1 MGYSELEASTQD
13 GNPVELYEFRQGSNF
28 WRYTSA
34 AHEVVKATAVFSP
47 EYVKRGN
54 ITQTGDVKKKGISL
68 VFPRSNELAGS
79 FLGFAPEGITT
90 VTVYRG
96 HFDDVDV
103 EWVSYWKGRV
113 LLAKAAENEITL
125 ECESVFSSLKRP
137 GLRARYELS
146 CRHTVYSTGCTLS
159 MSSFLTSG
167 LVLGVDGT
175 QITVAEAAG
184 LSDGYLTGGILQS
197 ETGDLRS
204 IVSHVGSS
212 ITVSR
217 TFNENIGNQTVQL
230 HPGCD
235 KLKATC
241 ISKFDNLLNFGG
253 FPYIPSRNPFVGS
266 IA

>member
-1 MGYSELEASTQD
+1 MSYSTLELSTQD

-34 AHEVVKATAVFSP
+34 AHEVIKATAVFTP

-54 ITQTGDVKKKGISL
+54 FSQTGDMKKGGITI
-68 VFPRSNELAGS
+68 VFPRSNVFAGL
-79 FLGFAPEGITT
+79 FLGYAPEGVTT
-90 VTVYRG
+90 VTIYRG
-96 HFDDVDV
+96 HYDDSAL

-113 LLAKAAENEITL
+113 LTAKASENELTL

-146 CRHTVYSTGCTLS
+146 CRHSLYGASCKLS
-159 MSSFLTSG
+159 ISSFLTSG
-167 LVLGVDGT
+167 FVVGVDK
-175 QITVAEAAG
+175 TVIIIAEAAG
-184 LSDGYLTGGILQS
+184 EADGYFTGGLLQS

-204 IVSHVGSS
+204 IVSHVGTS

-217 TFNENIGNQTVQL
+217 TFNEDIGGQTIHL

-235 KLKATC
+235 KLKTTC
-241 ISKFDNLLNFGG
+241 INKFNNLLNFGG
-253 FPYIPSRNPFVGS
+253 FPYIPSRNPFDGS